1 MFWKQFLII
10 FALTAVSLVIFYYI
24 RTTILARYRINKN
37 YFLAVLILLFIL
49 PLLFPK
55 QYASHQWI
63 SYIQVLLV
71 SLTFL
76 SYMEIARINKAEK
89 NKPVIGRPKAKPSRN
104 KNKESK

>member
-10 FALTAVSLVIFYYI
+10 FALTAISLVIFYYI
-24 RTTILARYRINKN
+24 RATILVKYKINKN
-37 YFLAVLILLFIL
+37 YFLAILIILFIL
-49 PLLFPK
+49 PLLFSK
-55 QYASHQWI
+55 QYASQQWI

-89 NKPVIGRPKAKPSRN
+89 NKPVIGRPKAKPSRI
-104 KNKESK
+104 KDKESK